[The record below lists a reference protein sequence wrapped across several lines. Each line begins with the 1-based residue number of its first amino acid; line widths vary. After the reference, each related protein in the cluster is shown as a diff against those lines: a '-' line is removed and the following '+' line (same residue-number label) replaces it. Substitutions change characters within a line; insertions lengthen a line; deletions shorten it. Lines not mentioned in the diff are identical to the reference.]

1 MLHSD
6 NNSNDNSNSNATRQF
21 KMSGKEAAPTI
32 LQVKINLSGSKPPI
46 WRTVLCKSDTTLETF
61 HRVIQDAMGWD
72 NSHLHMFKVQ
82 GQSVGPLAL
91 ECSNMEDER
100 ETTLED
106 VAPKKRF
113 EYEYDF
119 GDCWRHDIH
128 VEKEVPYDPNVS
140 YPCCIK
146 GKRACPPEDCGGI
159 WGYHAMLNELAAGTL
174 DKWRREWLEEY
185 TGGKPWNAE
194 EFDLEKVNEALH
206 AQKPPGY
213 WS

>member
-1 MLHSD
+1 
-6 NNSNDNSNSNATRQF
+6 
-21 KMSGKEAAPTI
+21 MSGKEAAPTI

-61 HRVIQDAMGWD
+61 HRVIRDAMGWD

-91 ECSNMEDER
+91 DYSDMEDER

-119 GDCWRHDIH
+119 GDNWYHDIRI
-128 VEKEVPYDPNVS
+128 VKEVPYDPNVS

-146 GKRACPPEDCGGI
+146 GKRACPLEDCGGI
-159 WGYHAMLNELAAGTL
+159 WGYQDIVDGYADGTISPSLKEWVEEDGAGPY
-174 DKWRREWLEEY
+174 D
-185 TGGKPWNAE
+185 AE
-194 EFDLEKVNEALH
+194 RFDLAEVNKALRERNF
-206 AQKPPGY
+206 
-213 WS
+213 